1 MIGAFEQAMLT
12 ILVACMMLGMGAA
25 MTPRDEMKR
34 PKWLVLAVIGQFT
47 FMPLIAFGLVQ
58 VFNIPPAIAIG
69 LIIVGCMPGGTSS
82 NLFTYFAKANLS
94 LSVIVTML
102 TTMTAII
109 V

>member
-25 MTPRDEMKR
+25 MTARDVRRELKR

-58 VFNIPPAIAIG
+58 VFDIPPAIAIG
-69 LIIVGCMPGGTSS
+69 LVILGFVIREFPSW
-82 NLFTYFAKANLS
+82 LAPILE
-94 LSVIVTML
+94 SVPREAL
-102 TTMTAII
+102 RLLR
-109 V
+109 